1 MAPVGD
7 SNALSAR
14 RAQYAGPPGLKGLIH
29 NGKTTSIACFAAL
42 GGLVYGYNQ
51 GMFGQILTMRAFTD
65 HLNPWYDDV
74 GGTARGL
81 LTAILEL
88 GAWVGTLANGYMAD
102 AFGRRVTVLIACVV
116 FTAGV
121 IVQACTEVGNKD
133 YVLAGRFVTGLG
145 VGAFSM
151 LVPLYNAELAPP
163 EVRGA
168 LVALQQLATTFGIMV
183 SYWIGYGTNFIGGT
197 GAGQSEAAWLIPI
210 CIQLGPALVLAAGM
224 IMFMP
229 QSPRHLMN
237 RGREQEC
244 LETLARLRSTTIE
257 DIRVRIEFLEIK
269 AVREFEVM
277 TARERYPH
285 LQDGSLKSNF
295 LIGCKDYA
303 SLITNK
309 GLFKRTTV
317 AVLTMVF
324 QQWNGVNAILYYAP
338 FIFAGVGLNGNTTSL
353 LASGVVGIVMF
364 LATIPAVLYVDNF
377 GRKTIL
383 ITGGIGMAVSHFI
396 VAGLTGQYGD
406 IWTSEAGGATGA
418 GWAAVVFIWLYAIHF
433 GYSWGPVAWIIIS
446 EVFPLGMRA
455 KGVSIG
461 GSSNW
466 LNNFAVAMAT
476 SDFIDTSQF
485 GAFIFFGVVT
495 TIGVIW
501 VFFFVPET
509 KGRTLEEMDELFGQA
524 GFAAA
529 DAERKEKI
537 EHDIGLTALLGG
549 DEHAGTL
556 PDEKTASGSD
566 SEHGN
571 GEFVESKHH

>member
-1 MAPVGD
+1 MAPAGGA
-7 SNALSAR
+7 NTLSAR

-29 NGKTTSIACFAAL
+29 NGKTTAIACFAAM

-51 GMFGQILTMRAFTD
+51 GMFGQILQMGAFTK
-65 HLNPWYDDV
+65 HLQPWYGDV
-74 GGTARGL
+74 GDTARGL

-88 GAWVGTLANGYMAD
+88 GAWLGTLANGYMAD
-102 AFGRRVTVLIACVV
+102 AFGRRVTVLIACVI
-116 FTAGV
+116 FSAGV

-133 YVLAGRFVTGLG
+133 YVLAGRFVTGIG

-168 LVALQQLATTFGIMV
+168 LVALQQLAITFGIMV
-183 SYWIGYGTNFIGGT
+183 SYWIGYGTNYIGGT
-197 GAGQSEAAWLIPI
+197 GDGQSEAAWLIPI
-210 CIQLGPALVLAAGM
+210 CIQLGPALILAAGM

-244 LETLARLRSTTIE
+244 LETLARLRSTTTE

-285 LQDGSLKSNF
+285 LQDGSFKSNF
-295 LIGCKDYA
+295 TIGCKDYA

-338 FIFAGVGLNGNTTSL
+338 FIFEGVGLTGNTVPL

-383 ITGGIGMAVSHFI
+383 ITGGIGMALSHFI
-396 VAGLTGQYGD
+396 VAGLTGQYGS
-406 IWTSEAGGATGA
+406 IWNSPEGGATGP

-476 SDFIDTSQF
+476 SDFIGTSQF
-485 GAFIFFGVVT
+485 GAFIFFGCVT

-509 KGRTLEEMDELFGQA
+509 KGRTLEEMDEIFGDA
-524 GFAAA
+524 GMAEA
-529 DAERKEKI
+529 DNERKEKI
-537 EHDIGLTALLGG
+537 ERDIGLTALLGG

-556 PDEKTASGSD
+556 PDEKNTSGSD
-566 SEHGN
+566 SEQGH